1 MSGSPALSYFVRRLS
16 QAVLVMFVVVLGNF
30 LLIQLAPGDLVDVLG
45 GTTDLSPEQA
55 LALRQRYGL
64 DQPLWMQFL
73 HYAGNLL
80 HFDLGFSPRQGAPV
94 VNVLLERLP
103 TTLALVFLSLFL
115 SVAIGTAVG
124 VLAARRAGTLADFG
138 LSLVVLLFYATPS
151 FIIALLLILGFSVYL
166 PWLPSA
172 GLSTPGMDLEG
183 FAKLSD
189 IGRHF
194 ILPVIALSTFYTAIY
209 GRLSRAAMLEVLS
222 QDFIRTAR
230 AKGVPERGLLWRH
243 ALRNALMPIVTMAG
257 LQVSS
262 LLGGAVLIETV
273 FGLPGIGRTA
283 FDAVME
289 RDTNMLLGVL
299 FMSSLGVVC
308 VNLLV
313 DLLYRLVD
321 PRVELA

>member
-1 MSGSPALSYFVRRLS
+1 
-16 QAVLVMFVVVLGNF
+16 
-30 LLIQLAPGDLVDVLG
+30 
-45 GTTDLSPEQA
+45 
-55 LALRQRYGL
+55 
-64 DQPLWMQFL
+64 
-73 HYAGNLL
+73 
-80 HFDLGFSPRQGAPV
+80 
-94 VNVLLERLP
+94 
-103 TTLALVFLSLFL
+103 
-115 SVAIGTAVG
+115 
-124 VLAARRAGTLADFG
+124 
-138 LSLVVLLFYATPS
+138 
-151 FIIALLLILGFSVYL
+151 
-166 PWLPSA
+166 